1 MQKSVLVPVEKYQQ
15 LLERGATPNNVETR
29 DTGTETDHQT
39 DVEPQTE
46 IKTEEKTAEAP
57 ESKET
62 SLAPREPFQVS
73 ENLHRS
79 TFETA
84 ERPVKKRKRRSRPP
98 GIRNYKSMWIKLNG
112 RL

>member
-1 MQKSVLVPVEKYQQ
+1 MQKSVLVPVEKYQR
-15 LLERGATPNNVETR
+15 LLEWGATPNNVETR
-29 DTGTETDHQT
+29 DTSTETDHQT

-46 IKTEEKTAEAP
+46 INTEKKTAEAP

-62 SLAPREPFQVS
+62 SLAPGEPLQVS
-73 ENLHRS
+73 ENLH

-84 ERPVKKRKRRSRPP
+84 ERPVKKRKRRSRPL
-98 GIRNYKSMWIKLNG
+98 GIRDYKSMWIKLNG